1 MCEVCPLVQESG
13 LLNAVHTFP
22 APMANDMVGMGTWRL
37 KGDVDPCI
45 EFLVSRI
52 EGMWRELC
60 PDGE

>member
-1 MCEVCPLVQESG
+1 M
-13 LLNAVHTFP
+13 LNAVHTFP